1 MPPNIW
7 SRDPWLWSTAEVN
20 STKSEPPVRNNKVLG
35 YISIA
40 LVTIFLV
47 FVVWRGIA
55 VADGGS
61 HPGLEYFLFVGLV
74 FGLIFF
80 SALAVKFLFI
90 GDDED

>member
-1 MPPNIW
+1 MW
-7 SRDPWLWSTAEVN
+7 CTSEVN

-47 FVVWRGIA
+47 SVVWRGIA
-55 VADGGS
+55 VSDGES
-61 HPGLEYFLFVGLV
+61 HPGLDYILFVGLI

-80 SALAVKFLFI
+80 STLVVKFLFI